1 MKTKI
6 ALCLLAAALLPAC
19 TTTKLATQTS
29 ATNDYKDFK
38 SGRYANNS
46 IGEPTPPADGAAADI
61 PSQGPADVNLNP
73 AYVPSPLLRASAASN
88 P

>member
-1 MKTKI
+1 MKIKI

-19 TTTKLATQTS
+19 TTTKMASETKM
-29 ATNDYKDFK
+29 TNDDKDFK

-46 IGEPTPPADGAAADI
+46 IGEPASPAEGPTADI
-61 PSQGPADVNLNP
+61 PAEGPLDINLNP
-73 AYVPSPLLRASAASN
+73 AYLPTPLLRASAAAG